1 MKLKINNIVLIQ
13 LLYLSLAGITSIQKI
28 SGATVPEWFIKKFEA
43 TLIGA
48 IPFGISLSFL
58 TIILLE
64 AMIALTFLASLLRKE
79 YRKDADRSLLS
90 FGMDLSMLLFLILFF
105 GSFLA
110 ADYNNGA
117 LDFMY
122 FGFTF
127 YLKKELTKEQV

>member
-1 MKLKINNIVLIQ
+1 MKTFFNNTFLIQ
-13 LLYLSLAGITSIQKI
+13 LLYISLAGITSIQKI
-28 SGATVPEWFIKKFEA
+28 SGAAVPEWFIKKFEA

-48 IPFGISLSFL
+48 VPYGISLSFL
-58 TIILLE
+58 IIILLE
-64 AMIALTFLASLLRKE
+64 AAIALVFMGSVFRKE
-79 YRKDADRSLLS
+79 FSKNSERNLLS

-110 ADYNNGA
+110 KDYNNGA

-127 YLKKELTKEQV
+127 YLKKELTKA